1 METTEEV
8 SITEADTVAWRG
20 ALGIGEVVDNP
31 DAHTITELCEE
42 HGIGTRAMHNRLR
55 KAMAAGTVEKVKV
68 HRINAREQCI
78 TTDAYILV
86 A

>member
-8 SITEADTVAWRG
+8 SITEADTVAWRS

-31 DAHTITELCEE
+31 DAHTIAELCEE
-42 HGIGTRAMHNRLR
+42 HGIGYRAMRSRLR
-55 KAMAAGTVEKVKV
+55 KAMAAGTVKKVTV
-68 HRINAREQCI
+68 PRINSREQRI
-78 TTDAYILV
+78 TTDAYILL